1 MTKMLKPIV
10 VAFALVAVTAG
21 ASGAAMAGP
30 HDNPS
35 VGLYPNNYW
44 GK

>member
-1 MTKMLKPIV
+1 MTKMLNTIA
-10 VAFALVAVTAG
+10 VALVLVAVTAG
-21 ASGAAMAGP
+21 ASAIASP

-35 VGLYPNNYW
+35 VGLYPNHYW

>member
-1 MTKMLKPIV
+1 MTKMLSTIAV
-10 VAFALVAVTAG
+10 GLALVAVTAG
-21 ASGAAMAGP
+21 TSALAGP

-35 VGLYPNNYW
+35 AGLYPNHYW

>member
-1 MTKMLKPIV
+1 MTKMLSTIA
-10 VAFALVAVTAG
+10 VALALVAVTAG
-21 ASGAAMAGP
+21 TSAIAGP

-35 VGLYPNNYW
+35 ADLYPNHYW

>member
-1 MTKMLKPIV
+1 MTKMLKITA
-10 VAFALVAVTAG
+10 VALALVAVTAG
-21 ASGAAMAGP
+21 ASGSAMAGP

-35 VGLYPNNYW
+35 VGLYPNHYW

>member
-1 MTKMLKPIV
+1 MTEMLSTI
-10 VAFALVAVTAG
+10 AIALALVAVTAG
-21 ASGAAMAGP
+21 TSAIAGP

-35 VGLYPNNYW
+35 AGLYPNHYW